1 MRKYF
6 VYLDDGKS
14 VFRVAVPAK
23 NEKDARR
30 YVDGNGEVVAINDVT
45 KDYPISAQK
54 VADALIFAGFGATE
68 RDFIVRALT
77 ISGIADI
84 D

>member
-1 MRKYF
+1 MKKYF

-14 VFRVAVPAK
+14 TFRVAVPAK
-23 NEKDARR
+23 NERDARR
-30 YVDGNGEVVAINDVT
+30 YVDGNGEVVAVKDIT

-54 VADALIFAGFGATE
+54 VADALASAGFGMTE
-68 RDFIVRALT
+68 RDLVVRAIT